1 MICDARLKN
10 KDNIIDV
17 EDYKFLSEFQKN
29 NGYNIHLFPIAIN
42 KYGRSKKMAV
52 LEPRQNTAFLFLEIL
67 DNFSFSSCSE

>member
-17 EDYKFLSEFQKN
+17 EDYKFVNEFQKN

-42 KYGRSKKMAV
+42 KYGSPKG
-52 LEPRQNTAFLFLEIL
+52 QLFQCVGHSALGCQTL
-67 DNFSFSSCSE
+67 NFELKTFVKL